1 MCQTAF
7 KNASHPQV
15 FLADVVTED
24 GHEGLHIGV
33 KAVPPHGLQLFQ
45 RVFIPVAAAVP
56 VDDHHR
62 HVTVVGQHTQQG
74 VIGVLV
80 ERGLE
85 LVLKVGQNFHVQIDA
100 QWALPR
106 QRRLQ
111 ISDDFLLVGHRRHF
125 RCKGPACPKPTE
137 WGHPVGGRDGV

>member
-1 MCQTAF
+1 MVVCSINRQPFDARHT
-7 KNASHPQV
+7 QV
-15 FLADVVTED
+15 FLADVITED

-45 RVFIPVAAAVP
+45 RVFIPVDAAVP

-62 HVTVVGQHTQQG
+62 HVTVVRQHAQQG
-74 VIGVLV
+74 IIGVLV

-85 LVLKVGQNFHVQIDA
+85 LVLVVGQHFIVQVDA

-106 QRRLQ
+106 
-111 ISDDFLLVGHRRHF
+111 
-125 RCKGPACPKPTE
+125 
-137 WGHPVGGRDGV
+137 